1 MKHRPCP
8 PLKWANAVGT
18 SAKYEKYTKK
28 SHKYIV
34 TVDDCRMDTAQRPTQ
49 GLRRSCRR
57 CRPWD
62 LQDESTSATKKT
74 KMSDTW
80 KKNIKTQRFHWKR
93 TGKDYMPKIRDCQGP
108 PKNLPNLYRLV
119 MAASFVVHK
128 DSTTASLLEAASL
141 ASRTAFATLAATNRP
156 LKKPWPWLKWLEPV
170 ENNGM
175 DKTWIKHG

>member
-80 KKNIKTQRFHWKR
+80 KKNIKNSKISLEKDWKGLHAKDQGLSGTPKKSSQSLPPCDGSLVCGPQGQHHRFIVGSSILGQSH
-93 TGKDYMPKIRDCQGP
+93 
-108 PKNLPNLYRLV
+108 
-119 MAASFVVHK
+119 
-128 DSTTASLLEAASL
+128 SLCHFG
-141 ASRTAFATLAATNRP
+141 R
-156 LKKPWPWLKWLEPV
+156 
-170 ENNGM
+170 
-175 DKTWIKHG
+175 HQ